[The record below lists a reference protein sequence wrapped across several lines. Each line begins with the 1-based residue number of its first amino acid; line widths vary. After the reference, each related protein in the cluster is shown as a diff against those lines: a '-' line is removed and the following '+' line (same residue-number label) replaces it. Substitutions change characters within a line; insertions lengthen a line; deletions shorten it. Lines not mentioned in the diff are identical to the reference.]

1 MPRWIDALTKRSKI
15 CWKAKSD
22 LKNKRKN
29 TEKKKKKIRVMMLTQ
44 NDVALKGLQL
54 HSFSG
59 NVCAW
64 LALNGETS
72 DFSHYLCGH

>member
-1 MPRWIDALTKRSKI
+1 VPRWIDALTKRSKI

-22 LKNKRKN
+22 LK
-29 TEKKKKKIRVMMLTQ
+29 KKQ